1 MRAISAIRCS
11 AVVFDL
17 DGTLVD
23 SFPGIEASLR
33 QAVMAVD
40 PTLDLAGLREAV
52 GPPLAIMIARLWPE
66 ATEEVRR
73 AVLDAFRSEYNTRG
87 FLATVPYAGV
97 PELLCRLQVAEK
109 DLYVL
114 TNKPK
119 IPTLQILKHLGLDGF
134 FCDILSPDSVSPSL
148 ATKSDGAHL
157 LVKRHSLIPSRTLMV
172 GDSHDDLKAAESVG
186 FHFLEAAYGYGSID
200 ENVTTVRR
208 LRLKTP
214 SDLAKVVT

>member
-17 DGTLVD
+17 DGTLVV
-23 SFPGIEASLR
+23 SFPGIEESLR

-40 PTLDLAGLREAV
+40 PSLDLAGLREAV

-134 FCDILSPDSVSPSL
+134 FAIFSL
-148 ATKSDGAHL
+148 
-157 LVKRHSLIPSRTLMV
+157 P
-172 GDSHDDLKAAESVG
+172 
-186 FHFLEAAYGYGSID
+186 
-200 ENVTTVRR
+200 
-208 LRLKTP
+208 TP
-214 SDLAKVVT
+214 